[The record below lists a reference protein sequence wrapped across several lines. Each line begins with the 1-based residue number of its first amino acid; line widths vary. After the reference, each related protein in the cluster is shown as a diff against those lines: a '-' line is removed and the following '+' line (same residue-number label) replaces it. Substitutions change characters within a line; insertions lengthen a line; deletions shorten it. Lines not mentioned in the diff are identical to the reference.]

1 MADQIS
7 DLRLFTRIVAAGSLS
22 ETARRLNSSLPA
34 ISRNLAAFEARLGV
48 RLIDRSSRRFALTDE
63 GSLLY
68 ERAVS
73 ILSDLDQAEAEASA
87 KAKAPKGRLRVGAP
101 LEIGRCQIA
110 PLVAQ
115 FVEQHPEIDIELI
128 LTDSKF
134 DVVADELDIGLQVD
148 PPNDGNIISRTLLS
162 NRRVVCASPAY
173 LSRNPA
179 PQTPADLLAHNCIR
193 LVRGR
198 QIMDRWLF
206 KEGDGQREV
215 QIRGNLSTN
224 NAEVMHGWALSGR
237 GIALKAYWDLKDDLA
252 SGRLVELLAPYACH
266 DICLYATFPPTR
278 NHLPFRVRVFVDFIV
293 TALGF
298 LPVRG
303 A

>member
-1 MADQIS
+1 MTDQIS
-7 DLRLFTRIVAAGSLS
+7 DLRLFTRIVTAGSLS

-34 ISRNLAAFEARLGV
+34 VSRNLAALEARLGV
-48 RLIDRSSRRFALTDE
+48 RLIDRGSRRFTLTDE
-63 GSLLY
+63 GSLLF
-68 ERAVS
+68 ERAVL

-87 KAKAPKGRLRVGAP
+87 KAKAPRGRLRVGAP

-110 PLVAQ
+110 PLVAR
-115 FVEQHPEIDIELI
+115 FVEQHPEIVIELI

-134 DVVADELDIGLQVD
+134 DVVGDDLDVGLQVD

-162 NRRVVCASPAY
+162 SRRVVCASPEY
-173 LSRNPA
+173 LARNPA
-179 PQTPADLLAHNCIR
+179 LAVPDDLLAHNCIR
-193 LVRGR
+193 FIRGR
-198 QIMDRWLF
+198 QIIDRWLF
-206 KEGDGQREV
+206 KDGDRTREV

-237 GIALKAYWDLKDDLA
+237 GIALKAYWDLKGDLEA
-252 SGRLVELLAPYACH
+252 GRLIELLAPYAC
-266 DICLYATFPPTR
+266 DDFCLYATFPPTR

-293 TALGF
+293 KELGF
-298 LPVRG
+298 LQ